1 MSGHLWFDI
10 FAYIG
15 MAVVVTTVL
24 LTVYML
30 GFELRVRRR
39 ENRELRE
46 FNRQMASLQRIWER
60 NPDV

>member
-1 MSGHLWFDI
+1 MDGHLWFDI

-15 MAVVVTTVL
+15 MAAIACAL
-24 LTVYML
+24 LLSVYIV
-30 GFELRVRRR
+30 GVEARIRRR

-46 FNRQMASLQRIWER
+46 FNRQMAAISSIWER